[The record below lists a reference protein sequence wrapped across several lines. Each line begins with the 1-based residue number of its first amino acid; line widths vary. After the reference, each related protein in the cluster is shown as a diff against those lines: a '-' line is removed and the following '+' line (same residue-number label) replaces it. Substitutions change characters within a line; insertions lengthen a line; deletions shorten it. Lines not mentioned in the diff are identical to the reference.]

1 LRHLSRVFSASFSPD
16 GARVVTGAFDHTA
29 QVWDA
34 ATGEPIGKPLR
45 HGGGVDS
52 AVFSPD
58 GTRVLTASLDNTA
71 RVWDATRSVPIGD
84 RLQHEGRV
92 FTASFSPDGTR
103 VVTVSVDKTARVWMA
118 PTWPPNIIATACEM
132 LGANHDTGGL
142 ADRYGVKI
150 KDPICTAD
158 APAPDPSLMIEH

>member
-1 LRHLSRVFSASFSPD
+1 
-16 GARVVTGAFDHTA
+16 
-29 QVWDA
+29 
-34 ATGEPIGKPLR
+34 
-45 HGGGVDS
+45 
-52 AVFSPD
+52 
-58 GTRVLTASLDNTA
+58 VLTASLDNTA

-103 VVTVSVDKTARVWMA
+103 VVTGSVDKTARVWIA

-132 LGANHDTGGL
+132 LGANHDTADL

-150 KDPICTAD
+150 KDPICPPD
-158 APAPDPSLMIEH
+158 APAPDLSLMTKH